1 MIISIDKLIHSL
13 GITKER
19 ACEIMDLDVSEYECA
34 LSGQMS
40 ACSDDLRA

>member
-19 ACEIMDLDVSEYECA
+19 ACEIMDLNVSEYECA
-34 LSGQMS
+34 LSGQK
-40 ACSDDLRA
+40 CFP